1 MRELL
6 WTLELDVDTFR
17 WLYQAEPV
25 TIARYGTQGVMLF
38 DHLTHDFAALFPRE
52 GVERLYSLDEVS
64 YPLDVVTDECLADA
78 DLTSCCAFLRV
89 RKAGRASFSTATL
102 ASTPSLKIL
111 PPCLAISLVVFV
123 YWSDCRTPEQSL
135 M

>member
-1 MRELL
+1 MEVLEVYLGCWTRVNCMRELL

-78 DLTSCCAFLRV
+78 DLTSVLR
-89 RKAGRASFSTATL
+89 
-102 ASTPSLKIL
+102 L
-111 PPCLAISLVVFV
+111 P
-123 YWSDCRTPEQSL
+123 QG
-135 M
+135 